1 MFRNVV
7 VLAVLCALC
16 IPAAVISQGSPDD
29 LCRRATHF
37 LETRKPDEAIRL
49 YNQVL
54 DRKIDH
60 RGALLGLGKAYLA
73 KKHLPRARRALEFF
87 TATYPRSTEGLW
99 FLAEL
104 QLQLDQVSSAK
115 RSFLKI
121 LRIKPDHVP
130 ALVGLGKLEV
140 LQGHRFTGEQYLKKA
155 LALDPANADL
165 KRTVEDVIA
174 TNRRYLRA
182 KKAEKR
188 AMIRELFEKA
198 MAYKA
203 THETQLGLQAGD
215 WIICYR
221 EVAHQADAR
230 GGKTTCKECR
240 QPVLLRRGQTGR
252 SLCLGW
258 RFKHVNNRA
267 VAYEWMSRN
276 CDCPGTR

>member
-7 VLAVLCALC
+7 VFTVLCAIC
-16 IPAAVISQGSPDD
+16 MPAAVISQGNPDD
-29 LCRRATHF
+29 FCQRAGYF
-37 LETRKPDEAIRL
+37 LETGKFDKAIDL

-54 DRKIDH
+54 DREMDH
-60 RGALLGLGKAYLA
+60 RDALLGLGRAYVA
-73 KKHLPRARRALEFF
+73 KKDLPRARRTLEFF

-99 FLAEL
+99 LLAEL
-104 QLQLDQVSSAK
+104 QLQLDQVSAAK

-121 LRIKPDHVP
+121 LRLKPVHVR
-130 ALVGLGKLEV
+130 ALVGLGKVEG

-155 LALDPANADL
+155 LALDPENANL
-165 KRTVEDVIA
+165 KRTVEDVIHA
-174 TNRRYLRA
+174 NRQYLKVKA
-182 KKAEKR
+182 AEKR
-188 AMIRELFEKA
+188 AMIRELFERA

-221 EVAHQADAR
+221 ELAHQADAR

-240 QPVLLRRGQTGR
+240 QPALLQRGQTGA

-276 CDCPGTR
+276 CDCPWTR